1 MRKALVLVSGL
12 MIALVSMASDKGA
25 APTFEQLKSL
35 AGTWEGKG
43 PEGKMYTSTW
53 APVSGGSVMME
64 RMQSD
69 DMVTMYHLDGARLM
83 MTHYC
88 GAKNQPRMVAEISP
102 DGKTI
107 SFNFLDATN
116 LASPNAGHMR
126 RMIMTL
132 EDADHFS
139 QQWFFRDGG
148 KDQTTEAFRYT
159 RKR

>member
-1 MRKALVLVSGL
+1 MH
-12 MIALVSMASDKGA
+12 
-25 APTFEQLKSL
+25 
-35 AGTWEGKG
+35 
-43 PEGKMYTSTW
+43 TSTW
-53 APVSGGSVMME
+53 SPVAADSVMME
-64 RMQSD
+64 KMDEAS
-69 DMVTMYHLDGARLM
+69 MVTMYHLDGARLM

-116 LASPNAGHMR
+116 VASPNAGHMR

-132 EDADHFS
+132 EDTDHFS

-148 KDQTTEAFRYT
+148 KDQTAEAFHYT
-159 RKR
+159 RKK